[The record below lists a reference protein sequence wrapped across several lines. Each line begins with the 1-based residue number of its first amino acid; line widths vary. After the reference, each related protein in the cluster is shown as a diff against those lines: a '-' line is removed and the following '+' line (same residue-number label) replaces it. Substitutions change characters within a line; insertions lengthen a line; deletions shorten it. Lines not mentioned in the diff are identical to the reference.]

1 MKNIILSLII
11 VLVSVLLPQTV
22 NAQTS
27 KVKWNVASW
36 EPGLGMVFRH
46 KEQFSAVR
54 LAMGSRNLL
63 IKNRVGIYYILE
75 YRGGIKFQE
84 DGTNFYLR
92 DLLGLNYSINKSFSI
107 HGGMGVFRKGILLNG
122 EERGGE
128 FYLNKLQFGRLRHAI
143 GVTFRIPEYPISVD
157 LGYSSWVGPT
167 ATFGYIIPMK
177 QKKLGNA
184 PLKSIPVYDVP
195 VIVETTPEKEVVV
208 ATPTIDTNTAKP
220 VIVEVIPEPVKI
232 AVPVDTI
239 VTQPVLVKTK
249 PAEIDTIVTQPVLV
263 KTKPAEID
271 TIVTQPDLV
280 ITKPAEIEPVVIQPV
295 LAKTKPAETVLG
307 VDIAAL
313 TKQSTTYYPF
323 NVDTL
328 DYVNAEKLSKLIEY
342 LTTHKNAK
350 VTILGNADRLG
361 SESYNLS
368 LSGARAKN
376 VRSYLVKNG
385 VEFYRIKIV
394 AYGEIKAKG
403 ETEEERALNR
413 CVEFEIQTK

>member
-1 MKNIILSLII
+1 
-11 VLVSVLLPQTV
+11 
-22 NAQTS
+22 
-27 KVKWNVASW
+27 
-36 EPGLGMVFRH
+36 MVFRH

-167 ATFGYIIPMK
+167 ATVGYIIPMK

-184 PLKSIPVYDVP
+184 PLKSIPVYEVP

-208 ATPTIDTNTAKP
+208 VTPTPTIDTNTAKP

-249 PAEIDTIVTQPVLV
+249 PAEIDTTVT
-263 KTKPAEID
+263 
-271 TIVTQPDLV
+271 
-280 ITKPAEIEPVVIQPV
+280 QPV
-295 LAKTKPAETVLG
+295 LAKTNPAETVLG
-307 VDIAAL
+307 LDIAAL

-342 LTTHKNAK
+342 LITHKNAK

-385 VEFYRIKIV
+385 IEFYRIKIV

>member
-1 MKNIILSLII
+1 MKNIFLSLII

-263 KTKPAEID
+263 KTKPAEI
-271 TIVTQPDLV
+271 
-280 ITKPAEIEPVVIQPV
+280 EPIVIQPV

>member
-1 MKNIILSLII
+1 
-11 VLVSVLLPQTV
+11 
-22 NAQTS
+22 
-27 KVKWNVASW
+27 
-36 EPGLGMVFRH
+36 
-46 KEQFSAVR
+46 
-54 LAMGSRNLL
+54 
-63 IKNRVGIYYILE
+63 
-75 YRGGIKFQE
+75 
-84 DGTNFYLR
+84 
-92 DLLGLNYSINKSFSI
+92 
-107 HGGMGVFRKGILLNG
+107 
-122 EERGGE
+122 
-128 FYLNKLQFGRLRHAI
+128 
-143 GVTFRIPEYPISVD
+143 
-157 LGYSSWVGPT
+157 
-167 ATFGYIIPMK
+167 MK
-177 QKKLGNA
+177 QKKLDNA

-208 ATPTIDTNTAKP
+208 VTPTIDTNTAKP
-220 VIVEVIPEPVKI
+220 VIAEVIPEPIKV
-232 AVPVDTI
+232 AVPVDT
-239 VTQPVLVKTK
+239 
-249 PAEIDTIVTQPVLV
+249 
-263 KTKPAEID
+263 
-271 TIVTQPDLV
+271 
-280 ITKPAEIEPVVIQPV
+280 VVIQPL

-350 VTILGNADRLG
+350 VPILGNADRLG
-361 SESYNLS
+361 SESSDLT

-413 CVEFEIQTK
+413 CVEFEIQTKYISI

>member
-1 MKNIILSLII
+1 MKNISLSLII

-27 KVKWNVASW
+27 KEKWNVASW

-54 LAMGSRNLL
+54 LALGTRNLL
-63 IKNRVGIYYILE
+63 VKNRVGIYYILE

-84 DGTNFYLR
+84 DGTNFYFR

-271 TIVTQPDLV
+271 PI
-280 ITKPAEIEPVVIQPV
+280 VIQPV
-295 LAKTKPAETVLG
+295 LAKTKPVETVLG

>member
-1 MKNIILSLII
+1 MKNIFLSLII
-11 VLVSVLLPQTV
+11 VLVSVFLPQTG
-22 NAQTS
+22 NAQSS
-27 KVKWNVASW
+27 KEKWNIASW

-84 DGTNFYLR
+84 DGTNFYFR

-107 HGGMGVFRKGILLNG
+107 HGGLGVFRKGILLNG

-195 VIVETTPEKEVVV
+195 VIVETTPEKEIIVV
-208 ATPTIDTNTAKP
+208 TPTIDTNTSKP

-232 AVPVDTI
+232 AVPIDTI
-239 VTQPVLVKTK
+239 VSQPVLVESK
-249 PAEIDTIVTQPVLV
+249 PAV
-263 KTKPAEID
+263 
-271 TIVTQPDLV
+271 
-280 ITKPAEIEPVVIQPV
+280 IEPVVI
-295 LAKTKPAETVLG
+295 PAETVFG

-313 TKQSTTYYPF
+313 AKQSTTYYPF

-328 DYVNAEKLSKLIEY
+328 DYVNADKLSQLIEY
-342 LTTHKNAK
+342 LNTHKNAK
-350 VTILGNADRLG
+350 VTIFGNADRMG
-361 SESYNLS
+361 SESYNLT
-368 LSGARAKN
+368 LSGSRAKN

-385 VEFYRIKIV
+385 VEFYRIKTV
-394 AYGEIKAKG
+394 AYGEVKAKG

-413 CVEFEIQTK
+413 CVEFEIQPK

>member
-11 VLVSVLLPQTV
+11 VLVTVFLPQTG

-27 KVKWNVASW
+27 KEKWNVASW

-239 VTQPVLVKTK
+239 VTQP
-249 PAEIDTIVTQPVLV
+249 
-263 KTKPAEID
+263 
-271 TIVTQPDLV
+271 DLV

-295 LAKTKPAETVLG
+295 LAETKPVETVLG

>member
-1 MKNIILSLII
+1 MKNIFLSLII

-143 GVTFRIPEYPISVD
+143 GVTFRIPEYPISID

-263 KTKPAEID
+263 KTKPAEI
-271 TIVTQPDLV
+271 
-280 ITKPAEIEPVVIQPV
+280 EPIVIQPV
-295 LAKTKPAETVLG
+295 LAKTKPAETDLG

-394 AYGEIKAKG
+394 AYGETKAKG

>member
-1 MKNIILSLII
+1 MKKFITAILCHLISLSTCEI
-11 VLVSVLLPQTV
+11 
-22 NAQTS
+22 NAQTAAQPR
-27 KVKWNVASW
+27 WNVASW

-208 ATPTIDTNTAKP
+208 VTPTPTIDTNTAKP

-249 PAEIDTIVTQPVLV
+249 PAEIDTTVT
-263 KTKPAEID
+263 
-271 TIVTQPDLV
+271 
-280 ITKPAEIEPVVIQPV
+280 QPV
-295 LAKTKPAETVLG
+295 LAKTNPAETVLG
-307 VDIAAL
+307 LDIAAL

-342 LTTHKNAK
+342 LITHKNAK

-385 VEFYRIKIV
+385 IEFYRIKIV
-394 AYGEIKAKG
+394 AYGETKAKG

>member
-1 MKNIILSLII
+1 MKKFIIAILCILISLSTREI
-11 VLVSVLLPQTV
+11 
-22 NAQTS
+22 NAQTAAQPR
-27 KVKWNVASW
+27 WNVASW

-63 IKNRVGIYYILE
+63 IKNRIGIYYILE

-208 ATPTIDTNTAKP
+208 VTPTPTIDTNTAKP

-249 PAEIDTIVTQPVLV
+249 PAEIDTTVT
-263 KTKPAEID
+263 
-271 TIVTQPDLV
+271 
-280 ITKPAEIEPVVIQPV
+280 QPV
-295 LAKTKPAETVLG
+295 LAKTNPAETVLG
-307 VDIAAL
+307 LDIAAL

-342 LTTHKNAK
+342 LITHKNAK

-385 VEFYRIKIV
+385 IEFYRIKIV

>member
-1 MKNIILSLII
+1 MKNIVLSLII
-11 VLVSVLLPQTV
+11 VLVSVFLPKTG

-27 KVKWNVASW
+27 KEKWNITSW

-63 IKNRVGIYYILE
+63 IKNRIGIYYILE

-84 DGTNFYLR
+84 DGTNFYFR

-195 VIVETTPEKEVVV
+195 VIVETTPKKEVIVV
-208 ATPTIDTNTAKP
+208 TPTIDTNTSKP

-232 AVPVDTI
+232 AVP
-239 VTQPVLVKTK
+239 
-249 PAEIDTIVTQPVLV
+249 IDTIVT
-263 KTKPAEID
+263 
-271 TIVTQPDLV
+271 
-280 ITKPAEIEPVVIQPV
+280 QPV
-295 LAKTKPAETVLG
+295 LAKTKPAEIDTVVTQPVLVESKPAVIEPVVIPAETVVG

-313 TKQSTTYYPF
+313 AKQSTTYYPF

-328 DYVNAEKLSKLIEY
+328 DYVNADKLSQLIEY
-342 LTTHKNAK
+342 LNTHKNAK
-350 VTILGNADRLG
+350 VTIFGNADRMG
-361 SESYNLS
+361 SESYNLT
-368 LSGARAKN
+368 LSGSRAKN

-385 VEFYRIKIV
+385 VEFYRIKTV
-394 AYGEIKAKG
+394 AYGEVKAKG

-413 CVEFEIQTK
+413 CVEFEIQPK

>member
-1 MKNIILSLII
+1 MKNIFLSLII
-11 VLVSVLLPQTV
+11 VLVSVFLPQTG
-22 NAQTS
+22 NAQSS
-27 KVKWNVASW
+27 KEKWNIASW

-63 IKNRVGIYYILE
+63 IKNRIGIYYILE

-84 DGTNFYLR
+84 DGTNFYFR

-107 HGGMGVFRKGILLNG
+107 HGGLGVFRKGILLNG

-195 VIVETTPEKEVVV
+195 VIVETTPEKEIIVV
-208 ATPTIDTNTAKP
+208 TPTIDTNTSKP

-232 AVPVDTI
+232 AVP
-239 VTQPVLVKTK
+239 
-249 PAEIDTIVTQPVLV
+249 IDTIVTQPVLV
-263 KTKPAEID
+263 ESKPA
-271 TIVTQPDLV
+271 V
-280 ITKPAEIEPVVIQPV
+280 IEPVVI
-295 LAKTKPAETVLG
+295 PAETVFG

-313 TKQSTTYYPF
+313 AKQSTTYYPF

-328 DYVNAEKLSKLIEY
+328 DYVNADKLSQLIEY
-342 LTTHKNAK
+342 LNTHKNAK
-350 VTILGNADRLG
+350 VTIFGNADRMG
-361 SESYNLS
+361 SESYNLT
-368 LSGARAKN
+368 LSGSRAKN

-385 VEFYRIKIV
+385 VEFYRIKTV
-394 AYGEIKAKG
+394 AYGEVKAKG

-413 CVEFEIQTK
+413 CVEFEIQPK

>member
-1 MKNIILSLII
+1 MKKFIIAILCILISLSTREI
-11 VLVSVLLPQTV
+11 
-22 NAQTS
+22 NAQTAAQPR
-27 KVKWNVASW
+27 WNVASW

-63 IKNRVGIYYILE
+63 IKNRIGIYYILE

-208 ATPTIDTNTAKP
+208 VTPTPTIDTNTAKP

-249 PAEIDTIVTQPVLV
+249 PAEIDTTVT
-263 KTKPAEID
+263 
-271 TIVTQPDLV
+271 
-280 ITKPAEIEPVVIQPV
+280 QPV
-295 LAKTKPAETVLG
+295 LAKTNPAETVLWL
-307 VDIAAL
+307 DIAAL

-342 LTTHKNAK
+342 LITHKNAK

-385 VEFYRIKIV
+385 IEFYRIKIV